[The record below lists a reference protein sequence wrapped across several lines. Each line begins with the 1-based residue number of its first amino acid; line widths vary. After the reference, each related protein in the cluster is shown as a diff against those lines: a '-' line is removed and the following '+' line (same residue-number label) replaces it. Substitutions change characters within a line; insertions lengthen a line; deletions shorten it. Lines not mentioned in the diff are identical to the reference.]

1 MKKNKVMMGFAAVV
15 VIGGLVAGGLKVSA
29 DKQHKED
36 VAKAQSEVTIVVN
49 KTKAEGPIQIALADL
64 HDEAIP
70 TFLKAG
76 IKQADIDAVAKLI
89 TTEEDV
95 LKKIKKEYTEVNT
108 KLATDDLAALTN
120 QLKVIQQKFDV
131 NEAVNKQFK
140 QEEKKVALSGN
151 TRVTGIPLADE
162 TTKETVEA
170 TKKLIEGLPEDDFL
184 TGVNGLLKEADSQL
198 AQIDVATKK
207 TEALYDK
214 DKVKPDAKRSDYDL
228 AVKETKKI
236 RRESTKKDLNT
247 KLDAVKKV
255 IEDREKKKQIKKQKR
270 QLTHKNNKLQPR
282 ILQQQRKNLRMNQLE
297 RILTMQPTMGDKHL
311 QTGMIQAGMTGLT
324 KIQPTIL
331 LEGLIGVVIHLQLV
345 VEQQLEVAQT
355 QVLRTRE
362 EIVVEDLQE
371 TTPLLLSQ
379 KHHNNLKNLRVLQ
392 LDGFYL
398 NLLLVVMNFGMIYLI
413 RDIQDIVH
421 LEIMSNITKKSKLT

>member
-255 IEDREKKKQIKKQKR
+255 IEDREKKEADKKAKETADAQKQQASA
-270 QLTHKNNKLQPR
+270 KNTPATTEEPAN
-282 ILQQQRKNLRMNQLE
+282 E
-297 RILTMQPTMGDKHL
+297 S
-311 QTGMIQAGMTGLT
+311 TGEDTYYAANDGGQASSNGYDTGGNDWSNENT
-324 KIQPTIL
+324 ANNTSGGSNWSGNTSSTGGGTTVGGSPNT
-331 LEGLIGVVIHLQLV
+331 GSTNSGGNSGGGS
-345 VEQQLEVAQT
+345 T
-355 QVLRTRE
+355 GNN
-362 EIVVEDLQE
+362 
-371 TTPLLLSQ
+371 TTPPVTETPQQPEEPSGPPAGW
-379 KHHNNLKNLRVLQ
+379 VLPEFAIGSDEFWNDLFDKGYSGYRSSGNYVQ
-392 LDGFYL
+392 Y
-398 NLLLVVMNFGMIYLI
+398 Y
-413 RDIQDIVH
+413 
-421 LEIMSNITKKSKLT
+421 